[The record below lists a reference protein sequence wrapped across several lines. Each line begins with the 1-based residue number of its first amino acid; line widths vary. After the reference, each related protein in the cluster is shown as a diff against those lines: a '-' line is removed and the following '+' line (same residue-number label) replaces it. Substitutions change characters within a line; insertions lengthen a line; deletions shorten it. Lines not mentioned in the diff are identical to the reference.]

1 MPTDESVNA
10 SDDTAKAEVIAPAI
24 SDADISAHPK
34 FKELEEKY
42 AAARTGMDEANI
54 KLKKTKEEKK
64 ELKEPQ
70 YVTTEALEIARWEI
84 QNEKLIALAP
94 DEYKKYRDEGLK
106 HDYALK
112 LAHQDKGISPSKSES
127 LRQSASAQAG
137 ASVDRSGE
145 VEVPDTVKSDAE
157 KWGYSVE
164 TYKKYKDQVL
174 TRR

>member
-1 MPTDESVNA
+1 MPTDELVNA

-70 YVTTEALEIARWEI
+70 YVTTEALELARWEI

-94 DEYKKYRDEGLK
+94 DEYKKYMEEGLK
-106 HDYALK
+106 HEYALK
-112 LAHQDKGISPSKSES
+112 LAHQDKGISPSKSEA
-127 LRQSASAQAG
+127 LRQSESAQAG
-137 ASVDRSGE
+137 SAVDRSSKPE
-145 VEVPDTVKSDAE
+145 IPEHI
-157 KWGYSVE
+157 
-164 TYKKYKDQVL
+164 
-174 TRR
+174 